1 MKRAK
6 DRGLAWFDLWG
17 YNHHVDQNDQRHQI
31 NRFKKGFGGQFV
43 SYPRPVDCS
52 LGLRGRAYQSLSR
65 LKGWLAR
72 S

>member
-1 MKRAK
+1 MKRSK

-17 YNHHVDQNDQRHQI
+17 YNHHVDQSDQRHQI

-43 SYPRPVDCS
+43 SYPRPVVCS
-52 LGLRGRAYQSLSR
+52 LGLRGRAYESLSR